1 MDRMNEL
8 KPGGRVA
15 YFGGSF
21 DPPHLGHLAVARA
34 AQAALGLD
42 AVLFAPTG
50 TQPLKSEGPTAS
62 FEDRVAMTR
71 LALQGEPGMS
81 VSLADAPRPAGEP
94 NYSAETLTRLRAEL
108 PPGST
113 LYFLMGA
120 DSFLSLRHWRRAAE
134 IPFLARLIV
143 AARPGQRLDDLG
155 IALPGGLAIE
165 PAAIARETGGIE
177 VRCYSITNVAGQKA
191 PLYLLPGLNAD
202 ISASDIRDQ
211 ICAGKGRLTGDL
223 LLPAAVANYVR
234 ERELYQ

>member
-1 MDRMNEL
+1 MNEL

-34 AQAALGLD
+34 ARAALGLD

-62 FEDRVAMTR
+62 FDDRVAMTR
-71 LALQGEPGMS
+71 LAIQGEPGMS
-81 VSLADAPRPAGEP
+81 VSLADAPTAAGEP

-108 PPGST
+108 PAGST

-120 DSFLSLRHWRRAAE
+120 DSFLSLRRWRRAAE

-143 AARPGQRLDDLG
+143 AARPGRRLDDLG
-155 IALPGGLAIE
+155 AALPEGLSIE
-165 PAAIARETGGIE
+165 PTAVARETGGVE
-177 VRCYSITNVAGQKA
+177 VRCHSITNAAGQKA
-191 PLYLLPGLNAD
+191 PLYLLPNLNAD

-211 ICAGKGRLTGDL
+211 ICAGKGRLTGSL
-223 LLPAAVANYVR
+223 LLPAAVADYVR
-234 ERELYQ
+234 ERELYR

>member
-1 MDRMNEL
+1 MNEL

-71 LALQGEPGMS
+71 LAIQGEPGMS
-81 VSLADAPRPAGEP
+81 VSLADAPTAAGEP
-94 NYSAETLTRLRAEL
+94 NYSAETLTRLRSEL
-108 PPGST
+108 PAGSK

-120 DSFLSLRHWRRAAE
+120 DSFLSLRRWRRAAE

-143 AARPGQRLDDLG
+143 AARPGRPLDNLG
-155 IALPGGLAIE
+155 AALPAGLAIE
-165 PAAIARETGGIE
+165 PTALARETGGIE
-177 VRCYSITNVAGQKA
+177 IRCYSITDAAGKKA
-191 PLYLLPGLNAD
+191 PLYLLPGLHAD

-211 ICAGKGRLTGDL
+211 ICAEKGRLTGGL
-223 LLPAAVANYVR
+223 LLPPAVADYVR
-234 ERELYQ
+234 QRDLYR

>member
-1 MDRMNEL
+1 MDCMIEV

-42 AVLFAPTG
+42 SVLFAPTG
-50 TQPLKSEGPTAS
+50 TQPLKSEGPAAS

-71 LALQGEPGMS
+71 LAIQGEPGMS
-81 VSLADAPRPAGEP
+81 VSLADAPTAAGEP

-120 DSFLSLRHWRRAAE
+120 DSFLSLRHWKRAAE

-143 AARPGQRLDDLG
+143 AARPGLRLDNLG
-155 IALPGGLAIE
+155 AALPAGLAIE
-165 PAAIARETGGIE
+165 PASIARETGGIE
-177 VRCYSITNVAGQKA
+177 VRCHSITNAAGEKA
-191 PLYLLPGLNAD
+191 PLYLLPGLHAE
-202 ISASDIRDQ
+202 ISASEIREQ
-211 ICAGKGRLTGDL
+211 ICAGKGRLTGGM
-223 LLPAAVANYVR
+223 LLPAAVADYVR
-234 ERELYQ
+234 KCELYR